1 MNIEPLWLL
10 WFSNIS
16 LRAYIHISVPSLF
29 LKPNWLH
36 VVSKYS
42 DIRFRITLS
51 TTFETILARA
61 ILYV

>member
-10 WFSNIS
+10 WFYNIS

-36 VVSKYS
+36 VVSKNS
-42 DIRFRITLS
+42 DIRFRMTFS
-51 TTFETILARA
+51 TTFETILARS
-61 ILYV
+61 IGR